1 MLGLAL
7 CLSPAAAVPAVGQE
21 ATEPV
26 TVQMDG
32 PFVAL
37 DDFPRFVTGLRE
49 LGLSEIA
56 IKRIVWSEVT
66 GLYERRQ
73 AETKRQQLLDAG
85 AEYWQTELERASE
98 SDENAGS
105 DDYSFDRTPDP
116 LEVEKAQTIES
127 LLGEPID
134 VINGRVHNSVY
145 GYGGPRVDYLPSD
158 EKQALRSIWN
168 EAELQRI
175 ALQAQS
181 EAVDWQDLDQ
191 ITTDAYAAMEAEL
204 SGEQLFL
211 FRVHNSEQAQ
221 ELRNQLGT
229 LDPDQPTFD
238 TLLRN
243 WFDKGWNPL
252 DDEGDHA
259 EEMNRE
265 LQALLGD
272 EGYAELVKIRQPKYS
287 VVADLLANEG
297 FGLDHLDALYPI
309 GRKAR
314 AEVGEAKKNTPTT
327 DLESAEAA
335 ARTRRDPEPNRRDH
349 AGPDRAGGR
358 HRGATARLLRCAT
371 HHFFDHPLT

>member
-1 MLGLAL
+1 MISLPNPTRVLHLNRRPAKGLGRPGLLCLAL
-7 CLSPAAAVPAVGQE
+7 LLSSAAVSPAQSQDLA
-21 ATEPV
+21 EPS
-26 TVQMDG
+26 TIQMDG

-66 GLYERRQ
+66 GLYERQQ
-73 AETKRQQLLDAG
+73 AETKRQQLLDAR
-85 AEYWQTELERASE
+85 AEYWQTDLERASE

-116 LEVEKAQTIES
+116 LEVERARTIES
-127 LLGEPID
+127 LLGEPLD
-134 VINGRVHNSVY
+134 VVNGRVRISVY

-158 EKQALRSIWN
+158 QQQALRSIWN

-204 SGEQLFL
+204 SGEQLFM

-252 DDEGDHA
+252 VDGGDHA

-265 LQALLGD
+265 LQALLG
-272 EGYAELVKIRQPKYS
+272 EKGYQELVKIRQPK
-287 VVADLLANEG
+287 VQ
-297 FGLDHLDALYPI
+297 
-309 GRKAR
+309 R
-314 AEVGEAKKNTPTT
+314 
-327 DLESAEAA
+327 
-335 ARTRRDPEPNRRDH
+335 
-349 AGPDRAGGR
+349 GGR
-358 HRGATARLLRCAT
+358 SSR
-371 HHFFDHPLT
+371 